1 MINSIILLIAF
12 SIIYI
17 IITEIFTVLF
27 RLTGLPE
34 DKARF
39 QVISLLTSCGF
50 TTSQSEPIT
59 MSQKR
64 RRLAAIAMLFG
75 YIFSLIVV
83 STIVNIF
90 LDMSA
95 SEMNTFVGLSA
106 ILTIVFFVV
115 FALVKLKKANRLFD
129 HFIEKLYHKLL
140 TRQVNPITVMDTLG
154 SNIIASI
161 HLTYPPETIV
171 NIPLKQSAIRKDYG
185 IQILLIERGDDVVE
199 HIDGDTCLCI
209 NDYIILLG
217 KEKSIVQLFA
227 QQNHPHMPPSA
238 HNTSS

>member
-1 MINSIILLIAF
+1 MIDSIILLIAF

-95 SEMNTFVGLSA
+95 SEINTFVGLSA
-106 ILTIVFFVV
+106 TLSIAFFVV
-115 FALVKLKKANRLFD
+115 FALVKFKKANKLFD
-129 HFIEKLYHKLL
+129 MFIEKLYRKLRA
-140 TRQVNPITVMDTLG
+140 RQINPITVMDTLG
-154 SNIIASI
+154 SNIIANI
-161 HLTYPPETIV
+161 HLSFPPENIV
-171 NIPLKQSAIRKDYG
+171 NIPLKQCALRKNFG
-185 IQILLIERGDDVVE
+185 IQILLIERNDELLE
-199 HIDGDTCLCI
+199 HIDGDTCLCL
-209 NDYIILLG
+209 NDNIIVLG
-217 KEKSIVQLFA
+217 KEKAILQFLDQPS
-227 QQNHPHMPPSA
+227 HPHLPHPPKT
-238 HNTSS
+238 TSQ

>member
-1 MINSIILLIAF
+1 MINSILLLIAF

-39 QVISLLTSCGF
+39 QVISLLTLCGF

-64 RRLAAIAMLFG
+64 RRLAGIAMVFG

-90 LDMSA
+90 MDMSA
-95 SEMNTFVGLSA
+95 SEINTFAGLSGV
-106 ILTIVFFVV
+106 LSVTFFVV
-115 FALVKLKKANRLFD
+115 FALVRFKKAN
-129 HFIEKLYHKLL
+129 KLL
-140 TRQVNPITVMDTLG
+140 DRLIDRIYHRLHKKNINHITVMDTLG
-154 SNIIASI
+154 SNIIANI
-161 HLTYPPETIV
+161 HLSLPPESIV
-171 NIPLKQSAIRKDYG
+171 NKPLKHSGLKQDFD
-185 IQILLIERGDDVVE
+185 IQILLIDRNGEVLE
-199 HIDGDTCLCI
+199 HIDGETHLLP
-209 NDYIILLG
+209 NDSIIVLG
-217 KEKSIVQLFA
+217 KEKAILQFLD
-227 QQNHPHMPPSA
+227 QHDMER
-238 HNTSS
+238 